1 MHVLKIIELYN
12 RNMSFIAYK
21 ETLSAFLKSS
31 QIPNEMNTP
40 PLLRS
45 KKKRKERKSTGVV
58 E

>member
-45 KKKRKERKSTGVV
+45 KKKKKGKKEKAQV
-58 E
+58 